1 VRQLYSPEQLP
12 IFNTHPVI
20 SYFGMDTIIEVMT
33 SYIIRNG
40 TLDNMAA
47 LETELLNI
55 IINDHDK
62 FFSMVEEYLL
72 VT

>member
-1 VRQLYSPEQLP
+1 MRQLYSPDQLP